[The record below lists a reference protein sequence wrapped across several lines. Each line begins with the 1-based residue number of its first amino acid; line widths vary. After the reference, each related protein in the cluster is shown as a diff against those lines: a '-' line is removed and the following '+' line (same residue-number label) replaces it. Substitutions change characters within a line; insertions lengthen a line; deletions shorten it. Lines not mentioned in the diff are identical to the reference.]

1 MDWLV
6 FLATYGV
13 VSSTRNIFTI
23 HRQGERIEHLEARL
37 KAIEKQLNDDASRS
51 RDAESSQ
58 TIENLSPSKQQ
69 SPQPNLAPPTF
80 ESSVERVY
88 DAIRRAIKGHPHDED
103 QATQRA
109 EDPQVT
115 ERSNLIPNQPAAQA
129 ESSRNTSQARIEN
142 FFAAVLEKNQRQ
154 AAGQWQDPQVDQA
167 VRMVMD
173 ALDEHVS
180 DSELARHIDVAL
192 EAMKHHAVG
201 WDNYR
206 KK

>member
-1 MDWLV
+1 MDWLLI
-6 FLATYGV
+6 LAIYGAI
-13 VSSTRNIFTI
+13 SGTRNTLSI
-23 HRQGERIEHLEARL
+23 HRQGEQIEHLKARL
-37 KAIEKQLNDDASRS
+37 RAIEGQLNDNASRS

-58 TIENLSPSKQQ
+58 ATEKLPPSKQQ
-69 SPQPNLAPPTF
+69 PPQSNPAPPTF

-88 DAIRRAIKGHPHDED
+88 DVIRRAIKGHPRDED
-103 QATQRA
+103 LATQGD

-115 ERSNLIPNQPAAQA
+115 ERPHHIPNQPTALAK
-129 ESSRNTSQARIEN
+129 SSQSTSQARLEK

-167 VRMVMD
+167 IRMVMD
-173 ALDEHVS
+173 ALDGHVP